1 MSSIQRYLQMANRS
15 VNEQFV
21 GVDGFRDED
30 LDFTGGDFFNQE
42 LVGADGNGAAMAA
55 PALNASTGS
64 MRSQPYIIT
73 VSNASNA
80 AVTVDV
86 FGAYIYLNS
95 ANFSS
100 GSLTENNVTIS
111 SNLSNVTYYNLLN
124 QSSFS
129 PFTIGSTLISAVN
142 GTTSQVLQ
150 PITLTTQDANGNQA
164 VKILTPVIDPYQNQS
179 GIVDLKQPFRVDGF
193 TKLTFSIFATTSVQF
208 QFYPSDTINIARGLG
223 GNPVSKQYGSPKI
236 IRPAVR

>member
-1 MSSIQRYLQMANRS
+1 MSSIQRYLQNANRS

-21 GVDGFRDED
+21 GVDGFIDD
-30 LDFTGGDFFNQE
+30 DMYFAGDM
-42 LVGADGNGAAMAA
+42 GNWFANAEGDAA
-55 PALNASTGS
+55 PAAAPSV

-80 AVTVDV
+80 AVTIDV
-86 FGAYIYLNS
+86 FGAYIYLNAS
-95 ANFSS
+95 TFSG
-100 GSLTENNVTIS
+100 GSLTVSNVTIT

-129 PFTIGSTLISAVN
+129 PFTIGSTLISSVN
-142 GTTSQVLQ
+142 GTASQVLQ

-164 VKILTPVIDPYQNQS
+164 VKILTPVVDPYQNQS
-179 GIVDLKQPFRVDGF
+179 GIVDLKQPFRIDGF
-193 TKLTFSIFATTSVQF
+193 TKLTFQIFASSSVQF
-208 QFYPSDTINIARGLG
+208 QFYPSDTINVARGLG

-236 IRPAVR
+236 IRPAAR

>member
-21 GVDGFRDED
+21 GVDGFIDD
-30 LDFTGGDFFNQE
+30 DMYFAGDMNNWWA
-42 LVGADGNGAAMAA
+42 GAEGDAAAAPVAA
-55 PALNASTGS
+55 PAV

-80 AVTVDV
+80 AVTIDV
-86 FGAYIYLNS
+86 FGAYIYLNNTGFT
-95 ANFSS
+95 A
-100 GSLTENNVTIS
+100 GSLTVSNVTIT

-124 QSSFS
+124 QSSIS
-129 PFTIGSTLISAVN
+129 PFTIGSTLISSVN

-164 VKILTPVIDPYQNQS
+164 VKILTPVVDPYQNQS

-193 TKLTFSIFATTSVQF
+193 TKLTFQIFASSSVQF
-208 QFYPSDTINIARGLG
+208 QFYPSDTINVARGLG
-223 GNPVSKQYGSPKI
+223 GNPVSKQFGSPRI
-236 IRPAVR
+236 IRPAAR

>member
-1 MSSIQRYLQMANRS
+1 MANRS

-21 GVDGFRDED
+21 GVDGFIDD
-30 LDFTGGDFFNQE
+30 DMYFAGDMNNWWA
-42 LVGADGNGAAMAA
+42 GAEGDAAAAPVAA
-55 PALNASTGS
+55 PAV

-80 AVTVDV
+80 AVTIDV
-86 FGAYIYLNS
+86 FGAYIYLNNTGFT
-95 ANFSS
+95 A
-100 GSLTENNVTIS
+100 GSLTVSNVTIT

-124 QSSFS
+124 QSSIS
-129 PFTIGSTLISAVN
+129 PFTIGSTLISSVN

-164 VKILTPVIDPYQNQS
+164 VKILTPVVDPYQNQS
-179 GIVDLKQPFRVDGF
+179 GIVDLKQPFRIDGF
-193 TKLTFSIFATTSVQF
+193 TKLTFQIFASTSVQF
-208 QFYPSDTINIARGLG
+208 QFYPSDTINVARGLG

-236 IRPAVR
+236 IRPAAR

>member
-21 GVDGFRDED
+21 GVDGFIDD
-30 LDFTGGDFFNQE
+30 DMYFAGDMNTFF
-42 LVGADGNGAAMAA
+42 GADGEANAA
-55 PALNASTGS
+55 PVAAPSV

-80 AVTVDV
+80 AVTIDI
-86 FGAYIYLNS
+86 FGAYIYLNN
-95 ANFSS
+95 AGFNA
-100 GSLTENNVTIS
+100 GTLTVSNVTIT
-111 SNLSNVTYYNLLN
+111 SNLSNVTYFNLLN
-124 QSSFS
+124 QSSIS
-129 PFTIGSTLISAVN
+129 PFTIGSTLISSVN

-164 VKILTPVIDPYQNQS
+164 VKILTPVVDPYQNQS
-179 GIVDLKQPFRVDGF
+179 GIVDLKQPFRIDGF
-193 TKLTFSIFATTSVQF
+193 TKLTFSIYASTSVQF
-208 QFYPSDTINIARGLG
+208 QFYPSDTINVARGLG

>member
-1 MSSIQRYLQMANRS
+1 MSSIQRYVQMANRS

-21 GVDGFRDED
+21 GIDGFADDD
-30 LDFTGGDFFNQE
+30 LSFAGDMNNWWA
-42 LVGADGNGAAMAA
+42 GADAAEAA
-55 PALNASTGS
+55 PAAAPSL
-64 MRSQPYIIT
+64 MRSQPYILT

-80 AVTVDV
+80 AVTIDV
-86 FGAYIYLNS
+86 FGAYIYLNN
-95 ANFSS
+95 AGFSG
-100 GSLTENNVTIS
+100 GSLTVSNVTIT

-129 PFTIGSTLISAVN
+129 PFTIGSTLISSVN
-142 GTTSQVLQ
+142 GTASQVLQ

-179 GIVDLKQPFRVDGF
+179 GIVDLKQPFRIDGF
-193 TKLTFSIFATTSVQF
+193 TKLTFQVFASTSVQF
-208 QFYPSDTINIARGLG
+208 QFYPADTINIARGLG

>member
-21 GVDGFRDED
+21 GADGF
-30 LDFTGGDFFNQE
+30 LDDDMYFTGGQFFDTDI
-42 LVGADGNGAAMAA
+42 VGADGGAAAA
-55 PALNASTGS
+55 PAVTAPSL
-64 MRSQPYIIT
+64 MRSQPYILT

-80 AVTVDV
+80 AVTIDI
-86 FGAYIYLNS
+86 FGAYIYLNN
-95 ANFSS
+95 AGFSN
-100 GSLTENNVTIS
+100 GVLTVSNVTIT

-129 PFTIGSTLISAVN
+129 PFTIGSTLISSVN

-164 VKILTPVIDPYQNQS
+164 VKILTPVVDPYQNQS
-179 GIVDLKQPFRVDGF
+179 GIVDLKQPFRIDGF
-193 TKLTFSIFATTSVQF
+193 TKLTFQIFASTSVQF
-208 QFYPSDTINIARGLG
+208 QFYPSDTINVARGLG

-236 IRPAVR
+236 IRPAAR